1 MQFSEKVWQLLKT
14 KEILALTYPT
24 FLMSLGIVGTFL
36 QKSQDKDFK
45 GEIVFK
51 KQYTYLLRVL
61 WSYVLKN
68 LDIGALL
75 QNIGSIS
82 DLIW

>member
-1 MQFSEKVWQLLKT
+1 
-14 KEILALTYPT
+14 
-24 FLMSLGIVGTFL
+24 MSLGIVGTFL

-75 QNIGSIS
+75 QNIGAIS